1 MLCTWFLCFSWFSF
15 FAFWGAEEHV
25 FHIAPFSPTR
35 YVLKSFRYLE
45 VRNRV
50 GIWNKVNNFILV
62 VSKLQLCQLELP
74 ILIYKM
80 CRSTFINTVSF
91 LFCEFIRVTSW
102 NNGKT
107 NYNISIIISNSQIEI
122 LLSYSRS
129 TNVNV
134 NMSFPN
140 IKFEGYIS
148 TYVFGKSF
156 WHYRELKS

>member
-50 GIWNKVNNFILV
+50 GIWNKVKNFILV
-62 VSKLQLCQLELP
+62 VSKLQLCQLEIP
-74 ILIYKM
+74 IFIYKL
-80 CRSTFINTVSF
+80 CRSTLINTVSF

-102 NNGKT
+102 NNGK
-107 NYNISIIISNSQIEI
+107 IVI
-122 LLSYSRS
+122 LVRS
-129 TNVNV
+129 SFKFPNRNTGFLFNVNQCHCKHV
-134 NMSFPN
+134 YS
-140 IKFEGYIS
+140 
-148 TYVFGKSF
+148 
-156 WHYRELKS
+156 